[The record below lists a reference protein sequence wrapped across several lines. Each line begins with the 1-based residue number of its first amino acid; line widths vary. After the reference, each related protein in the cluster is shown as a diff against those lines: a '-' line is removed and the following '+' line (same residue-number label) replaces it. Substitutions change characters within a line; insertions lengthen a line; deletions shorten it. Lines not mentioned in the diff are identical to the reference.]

1 MYLCMNSSHLFFLG
15 MVKNE
20 EIVRILQ
27 RFQLLFLVLV
37 LLNAENVF
45 IFGYFKGKIF
55 KMFRFSLLHFFF
67 SFSYLP
73 LKKKKIQEWEG
84 RM

>member
-1 MYLCMNSSHLFFLG
+1 

-20 EIVRILQ
+20 EIVTILEHI
-27 RFQLLFLVLV
+27 QLLFLLLV
-37 LLNAENVF
+37 LLNGENVF

-55 KMFRFSLLHFFF
+55 RMFHFSLLPLFF
-67 SFSYLP
+67 SFSDLL
-73 LKKKKIQEWEG
+73 LKKKKVQEWEG